1 MNIKSDLKLKLF
13 IALLLLFPILLSGC
27 WDRDEVDELAIVVGL
42 GVDQIPGSKPVL
54 LTAQIANPSALG
66 KTKDGGGTEKPFIV
80 LTGQGKTLFDAIRD
94 LAKSSPRKLFFAH
107 CKLIVM
113 GKDFAQSGITEMQ
126 DFLERDFQFRRT
138 VFMAVAE
145 NTAKEVLEAKLD
157 LEKLPARGI
166 DKMMRSLLENG
177 FIYPIDRNKFL
188 LRMKSDAQVSFAP
201 LIQLVDQEKETK
213 NKLEQV
219 TGKPVES
226 SEKDSVK
233 KIQTE
238 RTALFKRD
246 RLIGVLSANES
257 RGLLWLINKIKE
269 DTVIFPYRAD
279 KGKGEEEVSVNIFE
293 ANTNI
298 TPRITGSNITMEIRC
313 TGSAQLRGAGNTYFT
328 VKNQNMLKQFEQKTE
343 KKLKE
348 QVEQTIA
355 SAQEKYNADF
365 VEFSHNIHNANP
377 SAWYRINKDW
387 DQIFPSI
394 KYNVIFEIDM
404 SKIGIVNNSIE
415 ENVERE

>member
-1 MNIKSDLKLKLF
+1 MNIRSNLKFKLF
-13 IALLLLFPILLSGC
+13 IALLLLLPILLSGC

-42 GVDQIPGSKPVL
+42 GVDKIPGNKPVL
-54 LTAQIANPSALG
+54 LTAQIVNPSALG

-80 LTGQGKTLFDAIRD
+80 LTGQGKTFFAATRD

-145 NTAKEVLEAKLD
+145 NTAKEILETKLD

-188 LRMKSDAQVSFAP
+188 MRMKSDAQVSFAP

-233 KIQTE
+233 KIQIE

-257 RGLLWLINKIKE
+257 KGLLWLINKIKE
-269 DTVIFPYRAD
+269 DTVIFPYRA
-279 KGKGEEEVSVNIFE
+279 GEGEEEVSVNIFE

-298 TPRITGSNITMEIRC
+298 TPRITGSNITIEIRC

-328 VKNQNMLKQFEQKTE
+328 VKNQKMLKQFEQKTE

-355 SAQEKYNADF
+355 SAQEKYNTDF
-365 VEFSHNIHNANP
+365 VEFAHIIHNASP
-377 SAWYRINKDW
+377 AAWYRINKDW

-394 KYNVIFEIDM
+394 KYKVTFEIDM
-404 SKIGIVNNSIE
+404 SKTGIVNNSIE